1 MEQDIVSVII
11 SNYVLISLN
20 FKKEILFKK
29 LGIVFILFIAGDVK
43 LSAQNGG
50 SSPLQF
56 VENKGQWDPQISYR
70 AQMRNGAFF
79 LHKNGFSVLM
89 QDENDLQ
96 KLHMKHRG
104 ITQSNSSQKDYSIK
118 NG

>member
-1 MEQDIVSVII
+1 MEQDIVSDNN
-11 SNYVLISLN
+11 SNSGLISLN
-20 FKKEILFKK
+20 CKKEILFKK
-29 LGIVFILFIAGDVK
+29 LFIVFGLLIAGALK
-43 LSAQNGG
+43 LSAQNAG

-89 QDENDLQ
+89 QDENDL
-96 KLHMKHRG
+96 KRISDVK
-104 ITQSNSSQKDYSIK
+104 
-118 NG
+118 